1 MKEHAVTTLIAVDPD
16 HLLSFV
22 ADLTN
27 DVRWR
32 HDLALSELVSGHA
45 GEPGSVV
52 RQKGVTPG
60 RDDPYLIEL
69 VGVDPPNRTATFA
82 TVDRRPVAFGGR
94 YRIVDGQ
101 RGAEITMAVWLRA
114 KGMLRFVAP
123 FMGKAVRANSERYLS
138 DLKVLLETPTSS
150 SA

>member
-1 MKEHAVTTLIAVDPD
+1 MIERSVTTVIAVEPD

-45 GEPGSVV
+45 GERGSAY

-69 VGVDPPNRTATFA
+69 VDVDRSSRTATFA

-94 YRIVDGQ
+94 YRILHARG
-101 RGAEITMAVWLRA
+101 GAEITLAVWVRA
-114 KGMLRFVAP
+114 RGMLRIIAP
-123 FMGKAVRANSERYLS
+123 FMGRAVGKAVRANSERYLS
-138 DLKVLLETPTSS
+138 DLRMLLEATT
-150 SA
+150 

>member
-1 MKEHAVTTLIAVDPD
+1 MIERSVTTVIAVDPD

-22 ADLTN
+22 ADLAN

-32 HDLALSELVSGHA
+32 HDLAISELVSGHA
-45 GEPGSVV
+45 GERGSVY

-69 VGVDPPNRTATFA
+69 VDADRSSRTATFA

-94 YRIVDGQ
+94 YRIVDTRG
-101 RGAEITMAVWLRA
+101 GAEITLAVWVRA
-114 KGMLRFVAP
+114 RGMLRLIAP
-123 FMGKAVRANSERYLS
+123 FMGKTVGKAVRANSERYLS
-138 DLKVLLETPTSS
+138 DLRVLLEAT
-150 SA
+150 

>member
-1 MKEHAVTTLIAVDPD
+1 MKEHSVTTVIAVDPD

-27 DVRWR
+27 DVKWR

-45 GEPGSVV
+45 GERGSDY

-69 VGVDPPNRTATFA
+69 VDVDRSGRIATFA

-94 YRIVDGQ
+94 YRIVDTGG
-101 RGAEITMAVWLRA
+101 GAEITFAVWVRA
-114 KGMLRFVAP
+114 QGMLRLIAP
-123 FMGKAVRANSERYLS
+123 FMGKAVGKAVRANSERYLS
-138 DLKVLLETPTSS
+138 DLRVLLEAT
-150 SA
+150 